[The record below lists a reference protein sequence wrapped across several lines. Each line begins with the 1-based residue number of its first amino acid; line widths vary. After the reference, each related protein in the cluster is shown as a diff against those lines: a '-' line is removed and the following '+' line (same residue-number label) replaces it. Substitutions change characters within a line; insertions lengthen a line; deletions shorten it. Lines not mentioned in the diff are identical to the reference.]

1 MFPLGALKKQ
11 FRKVLNLQ
19 FNGSSTDSTLRH
31 TSYGATNIGNVNGEL
46 VTTASTGT
54 IKYGNVLDDFNL
66 KGDVIITSRFKVPPA
81 SLSSK
86 YLFTFSSAD
95 NVVRN
100 DAFAAYF
107 TSEATPRLAFTLG
120 YPVTGVTTLF
130 VPAANYTPTSNAY
143 LDLVFKKLGDTISIY
158 VNGQTTP
165 VATKTDG
172 KIVTMDISKNND
184 HVLQL
189 FGETTALNDGVCDFL
204 TIERFI

>member
-1 MFPLGALKKQ
+1 MLLGVLKKK
-11 FRKVLNLQ
+11 FKKVLNLQ
-19 FNGSSTDSTLRH
+19 FNGSTTDSTMRH
-31 TSYGATNIGNVNGEL
+31 VSYGAINVANVSGEL
-46 VTTASTGT
+46 VTTASAGT
-54 IKYGNVLDDFNL
+54 IKYANNLDDFSL
-66 KGDVIITSRFKVPPA
+66 KWDVIITSRFKLPA
-81 SLSSK
+81 SHSGK

-107 TSEATPRLAFTLG
+107 TNEATPRLAFTLG

-130 VPAANYTPTSNAY
+130 VPTANYTPIGNTY

-158 VNGQTTP
+158 INGQTTP

-172 KIVTMDISKNND
+172 NIAIMNISKNNG

-189 FGETTALNDGVCDFL
+189 FGEVTSLNDGVCDFL
-204 TIERFI
+204 TIERLI